1 MEGEASLPLFS
12 PEIMV
17 MNPSFRPAV
26 PLLPPITLFHGTADF
41 SIPYEARYC
50 DMHWLPSE
58 SPSYFSWVRA
68 WRDFLSC
75 TFFTVCWYGMLQCH
89 FWRGITIGGCKGVYN
104 FVPWQNTH
112 RLILA
117 GSCPNPETL
126 FIDWF
131 VYVGGEK
138 FPIMQTLQAH
148 PLLFCCSPQSEFYSI
163 RPFELLGKGVKSWLF
178 TMRERN
184 YSL

>member
-1 MEGEASLPLFS
+1 MEGEVSLPLFS

-50 DMHWLPSE
+50 DVNWLPSE
-58 SPSYFSWVRA
+58 SHFYSSWVRA
-68 WRDFLSC
+68 WREFLSC
-75 TFFTVCWYGMLQCH
+75 TFFTVCWYGTLQCH

-117 GSCPNPETL
+117 GSYPETL

-131 VYVGGEK
+131 VCVGGEK
-138 FPIMQTLQAH
+138 FSHYANTARPSPTL
-148 PLLFCCSPQSEFYSI
+148 LLLTSEWVLQYPALWITWEGSE
-163 RPFELLGKGVKSWLF
+163 ELVVYHKG
-178 TMRERN
+178 M
-184 YSL
+184 